1 MEIEKLIL
9 FIIVGGLIGW
19 LTNKIAIKMLFRPI
33 NPHKFLGM
41 NIQGVFPKRKDQIA
55 MSLADIIEKE
65 LLSKEAMMDQLLN
78 EEHMDMI
85 KEKLKKVIVDKLTE
99 AIPPAIAMFMGGDV
113 KPFIEK
119 YMNKHSDEMFDQMLE
134 EFKHASFD
142 HLNIYQMVKDR
153 IDELDFIEFEKIIFG
168 LMNKELRFVEI
179 VGLFLGALIGVIQYV
194 ITLFI

>member
-1 MEIEKLIL
+1 
-9 FIIVGGLIGW
+9 
-19 LTNKIAIKMLFRPI
+19 
-33 NPHKFLGM
+33 M

-78 EEHMDMI
+78 EEHMDII

-153 IDELDFIEFEKIIFG
+153 IDELDFIEFEKNY
-168 LMNKELRFVEI
+168 LWTDE
-179 VGLFLGALIGVIQYV
+179 
-194 ITLFI
+194 